1 MNVFVKNTDGKFTLN
16 GDEFRFIGANVYELA
31 NLETAITQKIIQ
43 DSVET
48 GFRVLRFWLF
58 QNRET
63 DKQIHKLN
71 EICDLVKPYGIKLII
86 SLSDKWGYL
95 QNYKIDEQWYKEGY
109 KNEYLAYVK
118 TVTAECSERD
128 EIMIWELINE
138 PETDSFESFFDFA
151 KHTSEEIKQ
160 LNKNHLLSTGTV
172 GGVGDKFGNYFS
184 VFKKSNFRKLYR
196 LPSLDAVSI
205 HDYSYDSSV
214 FERLDILYRFKGEES
229 KAKFYGKINIAV
241 KGPFEWLDEY
251 YVKKNKLIHLPLTLR
266 GVWNSYNKSDLKFS
280 SEIRKPLYIGEVGFK
295 AGLARDRRKILEL
308 DIEQKFR
315 LGVSGYML
323 WSFEAQGWNK
333 DGHNYG
339 FGVNEGYSEII
350 KKWNQKLNNNDL

>member
-1 MNVFVKNTDGKFTLN
+1 MSGFVKNINGSFSTGGKK
-16 GDEFRFIGANVYELA
+16 FRFIGANVYELA
-31 NLETAITQKIIQ
+31 NLETAITQKIIE
-43 DSVET
+43 DSAET
-48 GFRVLRFWLF
+48 GFKVLRFWLF

-63 DKQIHKLN
+63 GKQIQKLN
-71 EICDLVKPYGIKLII
+71 EICDFVKPYGIKLIV

-95 QNYKIDEQWYKEGY
+95 QNYKIDEHWYKEGY
-109 KNEYLAYVK
+109 KNEYLTYIK
-118 TVTAECSERD
+118 SVTAECKQRD

-138 PETDSFESFFDFA
+138 PETDSFEIFYNFV
-151 KHTSEEIKQ
+151 KHASEEIRQ
-160 LNKNHLLSTGTV
+160 ANENHMLSTGTV

-214 FERLDILYRFKGEES
+214 FERLDILYRFKGNEAR
-229 KAKFYGKINIAV
+229 AKFFGKIDSAI
-241 KGPFEWLDEY
+241 KRPYERLDEFY
-251 YVKKNKLIHLPLTLR
+251 IRKNKLIHLPLTLR
-266 GVWNSYNKSDLKFS
+266 GVWNSYNKKDIKFS
-280 SEIRKPLYIGEVGFK
+280 EEIKKPLYIGEVGFK
-295 AGLARDRRKILEL
+295 SHTGRNRTRILEL
-308 DIEQKFR
+308 DIERKFN

-333 DGHNYG
+333 DGHSYG
-339 FGVNEGYSEII
+339 FGVNDGFAEIV